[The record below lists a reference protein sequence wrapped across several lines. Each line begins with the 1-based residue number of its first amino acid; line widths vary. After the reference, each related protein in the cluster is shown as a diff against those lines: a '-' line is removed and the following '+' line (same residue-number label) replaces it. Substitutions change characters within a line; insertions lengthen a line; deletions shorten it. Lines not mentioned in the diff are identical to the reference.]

1 MFFLKTAQLRWL
13 YQKLREAQRL
23 LSASQSLVTDADLAL
38 VFDGSS
44 QANEAVSSTPR
55 SPQQEQSTDSKN
67 N

>member
-1 MFFLKTAQLRWL
+1 MVIPRN
-13 YQKLREAQRL
+13 YMRL
-23 LSASQSLVTDADLAL
+23 NVTDADLAS
-38 VFDGSS
+38 VFDGSF